1 MPPHSSLRR
10 RAARTALV
18 LAAAIAAVASAPPAR
33 AAELGQAVLQPHE
46 PTAAPLRW
54 EGVHAGLR
62 LVRPRATTPFARVT
76 MAARSGRFWI
86 FRSPRPVRVT
96 DTGTGNAPGV
106 APVWAYQLLD
116 PCGCWPPGAYGFAP
130 GVVVPHP
137 YQRYAGGP
145 A

>member
-1 MPPHSSLRR
+1 MAHDVLTPP
-10 RAARTALV
+10 
-18 LAAAIAAVASAPPAR
+18 
-33 AAELGQAVLQPHE
+33 
-46 PTAAPLRW
+46 
-54 EGVHAGLR
+54 
-62 LVRPRATTPFARVT
+62 
-76 MAARSGRFWI
+76 
-86 FRSPRPVRVT
+86 
-96 DTGTGNAPGV
+96 APGV